1 MKRNKVSSETSILC
15 IILSNILDCSKLE
28 GIRYFH
34 LFHFT
39 EDREKVN
46 ACLSPAIM
54 LKDQMY
60 KWKKVKIPKFG
71 QKSLPA
77 RTPNASSAS
86 QRKVAT
92 KRKLPFD

>member
-1 MKRNKVSSETSILC
+1 M
-15 IILSNILDCSKLE
+15 D

-39 EDREKVN
+39 EDSEIVN

-54 LKDQMY
+54 LDDQMY

-77 RTPNASSAS
+77 TTSNTSSAT

-92 KRKLPFD
+92 KRKLPFN